1 MIETSCIFEGKAVH
15 AHSDAERRRCY
26 TMSGLIILIIVM
38 LAVCIFTMYNTLVGK
53 KNQVE
58 NAFGSMDL
66 MLKKR

>member
-1 MIETSCIFEGKAVH
+1 
-15 AHSDAERRRCY
+15 
-26 TMSGLIILIIVM
+26 MSGLIILIIVM